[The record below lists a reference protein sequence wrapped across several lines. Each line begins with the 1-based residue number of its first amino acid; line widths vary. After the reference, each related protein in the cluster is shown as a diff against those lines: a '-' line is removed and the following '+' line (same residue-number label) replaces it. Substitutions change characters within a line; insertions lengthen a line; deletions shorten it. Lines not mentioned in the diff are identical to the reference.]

1 MDGVAGNRFFNMAV
15 RWMQIVRCLVRDCA
29 CGITVMRT
37 KKTSAFISRIIAD
50 RFISLASG
58 TFWPV
63 MKKADGKDIWEIIW
77 QFSLR
82 SWRPWRT
89 LFFKALQQPTLNP
102 IPMLYLF
109 IFVKIFKNATRV
121 KNCFLYIY
129 YIKFSHLADA
139 FTQSDL
145 QMRTLEAIKTN
156 KRPTT
161 CKWYGKSWLA

>member
-1 MDGVAGNRFFNMAV
+1 MAV

-89 LFFKALQQPTLNP
+89 LFFKALPTTH
-102 IPMLYLF
+102 IKSHSHALF
-109 IFVKIFKNATRV
+109 IYFCKDLQECNKSQKLFPI
-121 KNCFLYIY
+121 YIY
-129 YIKFSHLADA
+129 IYIYIYTFTFSHLADA
-139 FTQSDL
+139 FTQCDL

-161 CKWYGKSWLA
+161 FKWYDKS